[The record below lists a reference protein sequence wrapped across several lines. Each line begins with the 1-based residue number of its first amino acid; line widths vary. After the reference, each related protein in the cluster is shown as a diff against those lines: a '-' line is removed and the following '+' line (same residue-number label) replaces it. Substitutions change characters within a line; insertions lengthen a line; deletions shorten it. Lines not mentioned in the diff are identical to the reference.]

1 MKQAHYKVSPINLR
15 VLTSQRNLIDRAA
28 LLSNRSRSDF
38 MLAAACREAEQV
50 LLDQRLFFT
59 DSETYADFIALL
71 EAPVDDN
78 TALKALLK
86 GASPWD

>member
-1 MKQAHYKVSPINLR
+1 MKQSHYKISPINLR
-15 VLTSQRNLIDRAA
+15 VLTSQKNLIDRAA

-38 MLAAACREAEQV
+38 MLTAACREAEHV

-59 DSETYADFIALL
+59 TPEIYDNFITFL

-78 TALKALLK
+78 TALKALLE
-86 GASPWD
+86 GVSPWD